1 MVNVSYSSSFMN
13 IAVNTNKTSTPTFYT
28 RSQPARVDTNAVF
41 GAAAGV
47 IVAGD
52 ETIIVSN
59 FETYLN
65 SLTIKF
71 REHSGGANGVW
82 DITVT
87 GSPNAMTSAT
97 VAGYTGSL
105 GLDPLSLTA
114 TYGNA
119 ANRDDFWNAPAT
131 SKAFEDAVLLYHQT
145 QATNGL
151 LARAKAIAGNTTV
164 ALNSTGD
171 VTKPSN
177 AFIRLLLI
185 NLLKPNS
192 GTAKVT
198 LKNLGVT
205 GVSGAEYDLST
216 NGDGL
221 LAMGRPGYS
230 GPHTFVNLGTELK
243 KKIGNISFCGS
254 ITGGYNTGL
263 NSTTINNNIFSDS
276 SRSFSSK
283 IAMFQYAL

>member
-1 MVNVSYSSSFMN
+1 MVNVSYTSNFMN
-13 IAVNTNKTSTPTFYT
+13 IAVNTSKTDTPTFHT
-28 RSQPARVDTNAVF
+28 RSQPERVDTNSVF
-41 GAAAGV
+41 TAAAGA
-47 IVAGD
+47 IVAGN

-59 FETYLN
+59 FATYLN

-87 GSPNAMTSAT
+87 GAPNAMPSAST
-97 VAGYTGSL
+97 AGYTGSL
-105 GLDPLSLTA
+105 GSDPLSLTA

-119 ANRDDFWNAPAT
+119 ANRDDFWSAPAT

-185 NLLKPNS
+185 NLLAPNS
-192 GTAKVT
+192 GAAKVT

-205 GVSGAEYDLST
+205 GVSGAEYDLSI

-230 GPHTFVNLGTELK
+230 GPQTFVDLGTKLK
-243 KKIGNISFCGS
+243 PIISNISFCGS

-263 NSTTINNNIFSDS
+263 NSTTNVNNIFSGS
-276 SRSFSSK
+276 SRSFAVK
-283 IAMFQYAL
+283 RAMFQYAL